1 MSKTDN
7 HTAHSNLSRLTVSTL
22 KQKHPSLYA
31 QCVSL
36 GVQRE
41 RERILATLPTTC
53 SSPSDRFA
61 LDCIRNGSELTETAK
76 ANYLVLMMK
85 AARRDNAS
93 AQTLAA
99 IEKRLGVSN
108 DF

>member
-7 HTAHSNLSRLTVSTL
+7 HTAHGNLSPLTVSTL

-41 RERILATLPTTC
+41 RERILATTC

-85 AARRDNAS
+85 AARSDNAS

-99 IEKRLGVSN
+99 IEKRLGVSS
-108 DF
+108 DS